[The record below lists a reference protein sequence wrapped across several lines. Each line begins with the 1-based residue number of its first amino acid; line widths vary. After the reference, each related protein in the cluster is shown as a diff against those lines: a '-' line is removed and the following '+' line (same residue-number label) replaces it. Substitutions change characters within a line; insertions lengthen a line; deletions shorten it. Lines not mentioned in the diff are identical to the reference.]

1 VAEKDAEKI
10 TVRMANAG
18 QTSAGHHG
26 PGDARE
32 LPADEARVLLRD
44 GLAAR
49 AGTAAESRMH
59 RPDTAGHYTRLR
71 RPATGNG

>member
-1 VAEKDAEKI
+1 MAKEDAKAPETI

-18 QTSAGHHG
+18 RTSAGHHG

-32 LPADEARVLLRD
+32 LPADEARLLLRA

-49 AGTAAESRMH
+49 AGTAAESRMTVPDTTGGH
-59 RPDTAGHYTRLR
+59 RP
-71 RPATGNG
+71 PPGNG

>member
-1 VAEKDAEKI
+1 MAKKDAETI
-10 TVRMANAG
+10 TVRLANAG

-44 GLAAR
+44 GLAVR
-49 AGTAAESRMH
+49 AGTVAESRMTVPDTTGRH
-59 RPDTAGHYTRLR
+59 RPPPGS
-71 RPATGNG
+71 G